1 MPRATATWTISLP
14 PAFAREAEAVSKRE
28 HRTRSELVREALR
41 TYLGARA
48 LPTYTPTA
56 RELRAIQKGRQS
68 PSMSLDDFFAHVER
82 LAAKGRRQNGRSRT
96 RKGA

>member
-1 MPRATATWTISLP
+1 MPRATWTISLP

-41 TYLGARA
+41 RYLTRPI
-48 LPTYTPTA
+48 PTYTPTA
-56 RELRAIQKGRQS
+56 GELRSIEKGRQS
-68 PSMSLDDFFAHVER
+68 TAMIVEDFFDGVER
-82 LAAKGRRQNGRSRT
+82 LATKGRAKNRLSRA